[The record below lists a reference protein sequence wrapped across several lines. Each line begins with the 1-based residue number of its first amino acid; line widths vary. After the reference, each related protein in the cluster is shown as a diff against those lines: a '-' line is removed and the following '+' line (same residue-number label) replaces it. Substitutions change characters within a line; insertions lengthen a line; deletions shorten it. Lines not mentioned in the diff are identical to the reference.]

1 MLWVGAADVLL
12 HGAVPLLLCSTACYS
27 EVWGAVQCSGGA
39 RHDVGAA
46 AAAAAPS
53 SHSSHGDS
61 TRGRLT
67 PVQRLRQAELSWLR
81 SGQTTTLFSSETEKD
96 PVSEARGGMASIYPP
111 CLCECAGRAQGAG
124 LQDCRTA
131 VQVEAAGGVWGVN
144 GTCRALQRRG
154 EAVSELENGNGAQK
168 ASSCSCS
175 GSAHQAPQAKAGR
188 G

>member
-1 MLWVGAADVLL
+1 MRWGADHQREALLGGRQLRDVMLWVGAADVLL

-46 AAAAAPS
+46 AAVAAPS

-124 LQDCRTA
+124 LQDC
-131 VQVEAAGGVWGVN
+131 
-144 GTCRALQRRG
+144 
-154 EAVSELENGNGAQK
+154 S
-168 ASSCSCS
+168 
-175 GSAHQAPQAKAGR
+175 AGR
-188 G
+188 GSGRGLGRQWHLQSSAAPG